1 MEEVEKINIVMVH
14 PTQQAGFVPC
24 NPYAIDVDRE
34 RNCYNCGGFGHL
46 TWNYRPREENGVWEQ
61 LEYNKQFK
69 GGEESNSS

>member
-1 MEEVEKINIVMVH
+1 MLVRPISMEEVEKINIVMVH

-46 TWNYRPREENGVWEQ
+46 T
-61 LEYNKQFK
+61 
-69 GGEESNSS
+69 